1 MDLVLRNAQVVD
13 GTGAAPRSADV
24 GIEDGRIAAVGD
36 VAANGAQEVDLD
48 GLVLAPGFIDIH
60 THYDAQVLW
69 DRDLTPSCWH
79 GVTTVVMGN
88 CGFGIAP
95 TRPEH
100 RSTIARTLENVE
112 GMSVDALEAGI
123 PWTFE
128 SFPEYLDAIESSP
141 TRLNVAAMIG
151 HTPLRLY
158 VLGDEATERPAKDDE
173 VDRMRELVAEA
184 LAAGALGFAT
194 SKSPTHAGA
203 EGKPV
208 PSRLAELD
216 EVTRI
221 AEAIRDAGRGIMQI
235 TPGAGMFVDE
245 MAHISKITGQPVS
258 WTALLTGIG
267 PPGTAV
273 DLLDMTVNAGGNVW
287 PQIACRPLVMQI
299 TFEDPFAFASG
310 SAFKEVLEAPHE
322 SRADIYADPAWRE
335 RARNAA
341 DEGGVFNTKW
351 EKTTIDET
359 ERHRNLMGRSLADI
373 AEERG
378 VSPMDAAIDL
388 ALEENLKTRFR
399 VVLAN
404 DDEEEVGKLLQDE
417 RAVLGLS
424 DAGAHAS
431 QLCDACFS
439 THLLGHWTREKGVLS
454 LEQAV
459 WRLTGQPAQIFGI
472 TDRGLIKEG
481 LAADLVAFDP
491 DTVGV
496 TAQERVWDLPAGADR
511 LLVRSTGVEHVW
523 VNGTPI
529 RDSGADIADAR
540 PGKLLRGGSASA

>member
-1 MDLVLRNAQVVD
+1 MDQVLRNAKVID
-13 GTGAAPRSADV
+13 GTGAPARAADI

-36 VAANGAQEVDLD
+36 VAANGAHEVDLD
-48 GLVLAPGFIDIH
+48 GLVLAPGFVDIH

-112 GMSVDALEAGI
+112 GMSVEALEAGI

-128 SFPEYLDAIESSP
+128 SFPEYLNALDGAP
-141 TRLNVAAMIG
+141 TRLNTAAMIG

-158 VLGDEATERPAKDDE
+158 VLGDEASERPAKDDE

-216 EVTRI
+216 EVARI
-221 AEAIRDAGRGIMQI
+221 ADAIKQNGRGIMQI
-235 TPGAGMFVDE
+235 TPGAGLFINE
-245 MAHISKITGQPVS
+245 MADLSERTGQPVS

-267 PPGTAV
+267 GPGTALQ
-273 DLLDMTVNAGGNVW
+273 LLDLTAKAGKNVW

-299 TFEDPFAFASG
+299 SFEDPFAFASAD
-310 SAFKEVLEAPHE
+310 AFKEVLAVPREQ
-322 SRADIYADPAWRE
+322 RADIYADPAWRE
-335 RARNAA
+335 RARTAA
-341 DEGGVFNTKW
+341 DSGGVFDTKW
-351 EKTTIDET
+351 DKTTIAET
-359 ERHRNLMGRSLADI
+359 KRHSRLMGRSLADI
-373 AEERG
+373 AAERG
-378 VSPMDAAIDL
+378 VEPMDAAIDL
-388 ALEENLKTRFR
+388 ALDEDLKTRFR

-404 DDEEEVGKLLQDE
+404 DDEDEVGKLLQDE

-439 THLLGHWTREKGVLS
+439 THLLSHWTREKGILT

-459 WRLTGQPAQIFGI
+459 WRLTGQPTQIFGI
-472 TDRGLIKEG
+472 TDRGRIEEG

-496 TAQERVWDLPAGADR
+496 DGELERVWDLPAGADR
-511 LLVRSTGVEHVW
+511 LIARSKGVEHVW
-523 VNGTPI
+523 VNGTAI
-529 RDSGADIADAR
+529 RDGGQDVTNAR
-540 PGKLLRGGSASA
+540 PGKLLRGGRAS

>member
-1 MDLVLRNAQVVD
+1 MDVVLRGARVID
-13 GTGAAPRSADV
+13 GTGSAARSADV
-24 GIEDGRIAAVGD
+24 GIENGRIAAVGD
-36 VAANGAQEVDLD
+36 VKANGASEIDLD

-79 GVTTVVMGN
+79 GVTSVVMGN

-123 PWTFE
+123 PWSFE
-128 SFPEYLDAIESSP
+128 SFPEYLDAVESEP
-141 TRLNVAAMIG
+141 TRLNTAVMIG

-158 VLGDEATERPAKDDE
+158 VLGDEATERPAKDEE
-173 VDRMRELVAEA
+173 VERMRALVAEA

-216 EVTRI
+216 EIYRI
-221 AEAIRDAGRGIMQI
+221 ADALKDHARGVMQI
-235 TPGAGMFVDE
+235 TPGAGLFVDE
-245 MAHISKITGQPVS
+245 FAELTKRTGVPVS

-267 PPGTAV
+267 PPGTAIN
-273 DLLDMTVNAGGNVW
+273 LLDMTAEAGENVW

-299 TFEDPFAFASG
+299 TFEDPFAFS
-310 SAFKEVLEAPHE
+310 SIDAFKEVLEAPRE
-322 SRADIYADPAWRE
+322 RRADVYADAEW
-335 RARNAA
+335 RARARTGA
-341 DEGGVFNTKW
+341 GGVFSTKW
-351 EKTTIDET
+351 DKTTIAET
-359 ERHRNLMGRSLADI
+359 ERHTDLMGRTLADI
-373 AEERG
+373 AAERG
-378 VSPMDAAIDL
+378 VEPLDAAIDL
-388 ALEENLKTRFR
+388 ALEEDLKTRFR

-439 THLLGHWTREKGVLS
+439 THLLSHWTREKGTLTV
-454 LEQAV
+454 EQAV
-459 WRLTGQPAQIFGI
+459 WRLTGQPAHIFGI
-472 TDRGLIKEG
+472 TDRGRIEEG

-496 TAQERVWDLPAGADR
+496 EGDLERVGAPPAGADR
-511 LLVRSTGVEHVW
+511 LIAKSKGVEHVW
-523 VNGTPI
+523 VNGEPI
-529 RDSGADIADAR
+529 RGDGKDIDHAR
-540 PGKLLRGGSASA
+540 PGKLLRGGRAS